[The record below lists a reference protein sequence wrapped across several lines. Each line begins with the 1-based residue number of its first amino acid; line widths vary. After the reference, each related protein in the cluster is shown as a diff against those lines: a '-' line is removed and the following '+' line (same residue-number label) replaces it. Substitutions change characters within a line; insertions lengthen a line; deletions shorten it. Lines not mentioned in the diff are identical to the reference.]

1 MSSQLYCY
9 CAKQNKIMFI
19 TQRALKRAKPEY
31 IMRLAKWLQ
40 IVDHKRELDDII
52 EEIYWKVNE
61 TFFNINGKPTV

>member
-1 MSSQLYCY
+1 
-9 CAKQNKIMFI
+9 MFI